1 MSGMSSQVSGLK
13 LDFCTFEAAKYA
25 VEHWHYSKSMPAGKL
40 VKIGVWE
47 HNIFKGCV
55 LFGRGANNNLC
66 KSFKLKQTECIELVR
81 IALSKHETPV
91 SRIVSI
97 ALKLLCKQSPGIKLI
112 VSYADTA
119 QGHVGGIYKA
129 SNWIYTGESHSE
141 SRIDPETGKKVH
153 ARSLFSKLGSVK
165 GIPKVSN
172 AVKHRYLYPLDA
184 VIRETVLKLRK
195 EYPTSVSSVAVAQEA
210 SSLQE
215 AVQI

>member
-1 MSGMSSQVSGLK
+1 MPEMSSQVPSLK

-47 HNIFKGCV
+47 HNIYKGCV
-55 LFGRGANNNLC
+55 LFGRGANYNLC
-66 KSFKLKQTECIELVR
+66 KSFKLRQTECVELVR
-81 IALSKHETPV
+81 IALSKHKTPV
-91 SRIVSI
+91 SKIVSI
-97 ALKLLCKQSPGIKLI
+97 SLKMLSRQSPGVKLI

-119 QGHVGGIYKA
+119 QGHLGGIYKA

-141 SRIDPETGKKVH
+141 SRIDPANGKVVH

-172 AVKHRYLYPLDA
+172 PVKHRYLYALDP
-184 VIRETVLKLRK
+184 VLCETILKLSK
-195 EYPTSVSSVAVAQEA
+195 KYPTSVSSVAVAHET
-210 SSLQE
+210 SSLKE